1 MEMLFEQDKI
11 ANGGKFESVQ
21 PGEEYTH
28 VQKVCGSTGCNW
40 TGGIVG
46 KNDAGGLVE
55 ASEEW
60 DTHVASTQEVTYN
73 ESGKVASRIWHVCY
87 DQHYNQA

>member
-1 MEMLFEQDKI
+1 MLFEQDKI
-11 ANGGKFESVQ
+11 ANGGKFESVK
-21 PGEEYTH
+21 PGKEYTH

-46 KNDAGGLVE
+46 KNNYGGLVK

-60 DTHVASTQEVTYN
+60 DIHVALTQEVTYN
-73 ESGKVASRIWHVCY
+73 ESGKVALCKSHVCY